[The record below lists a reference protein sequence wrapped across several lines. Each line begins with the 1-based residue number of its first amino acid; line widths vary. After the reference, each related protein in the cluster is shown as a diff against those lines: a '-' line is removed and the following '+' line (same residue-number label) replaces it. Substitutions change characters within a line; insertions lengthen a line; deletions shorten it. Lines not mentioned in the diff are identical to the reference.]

1 MPNPQEFNSVLTAN
15 GASGLKKIGDPSAMV
30 CNDLGMLTADSDYT
44 FVYGKGSVW
53 AELEGARTT
62 HQGTP
67 NRITDLH
74 EKDVSHVLAAG
85 DKGRQ
90 VV

>member
-1 MPNPQEFNSVLTAN
+1 M
-15 GASGLKKIGDPSAMV
+15 
-30 CNDLGMLTADSDYT
+30 
-44 FVYGKGSVW
+44 YGKGSVW